1 MATNPTRRLRNPP
14 EMRDF
19 AEKSVEQARKAIDG
33 FMSAAQKTADTFEGS
48 ANTVQTSA
56 TRCSPQDLRLY
67 RAEPTAAFD
76 LAQRMVRAKDMQEAM
91 QIQAEF
97 VRSQFEAMQ
106 TQMKEFGSLAQSAM
120 KQPGVARS
128 NLSNILARTL
138 TMAEAKKPRARRPKI
153 AARSRADLIEL
164 AAAPVAETVEVTVAQ
179 LPMPAV
185 AR

>member
-1 MATNPTRRLRNPP
+1 MAANQPQGYEIPP

-48 ANTVQTSA
+48 AATVQTSA
-56 TRCSPQDLRLY
+56 RDAARKTFTYTEQNLN
-67 RAEPTAAFD
+67 AAFD

-106 TQMKEFGSLAQSAM
+106 AQMKEFGSMAQSAM
-120 KQPGVARS
+120 KQPGS
-128 NLSNILARTL
+128 
-138 TMAEAKKPRARRPKI
+138 KK
-153 AARSRADLIEL
+153 
-164 AAAPVAETVEVTVAQ
+164 
-179 LPMPAV
+179 
-185 AR
+185 

>member
-1 MATNPTRRLRNPP
+1 MPRNKEQPMATNPTQGYEIPP

-48 ANTVQTSA
+48 ANTVQVSA
-56 TRCSPQDLRLY
+56 KDAARKTFTYTEQNLH
-67 RAEPTAAFD
+67 AAFD

-120 KQPGVARS
+120 KQPGS
-128 NLSNILARTL
+128 
-138 TMAEAKKPRARRPKI
+138 KK
-153 AARSRADLIEL
+153 
-164 AAAPVAETVEVTVAQ
+164 
-179 LPMPAV
+179 
-185 AR
+185 

>member
-1 MATNPTRRLRNPP
+1 MAINPNQNYEIPA

-33 FMSAAQKTADTFEGS
+33 FMSAAQKTVDTFEGS
-48 ANTVQTSA
+48 ANTVQASA
-56 TRCSPQDLRLY
+56 TDATRKTFTY
-67 RAEPTAAFD
+67 AEQNLSAAFD

-120 KQPGVARS
+120 KQPTS
-128 NLSNILARTL
+128 
-138 TMAEAKKPRARRPKI
+138 KK
-153 AARSRADLIEL
+153 
-164 AAAPVAETVEVTVAQ
+164 
-179 LPMPAV
+179 
-185 AR
+185 